1 MIQLKKQQTEQPIS
15 HQRKPLDR
23 IQADPKTGLSAAQVT
38 QRIENGWANTP
49 VDPPSKT
56 VREIVRSNLLTY
68 FNLVFAIIAVLL
80 ILVGSFRDLTFLPI
94 IIGNTLIGIIQEI
107 RSKNTLDKL
116 SVLNAPKATVLRDG
130 KETVI
135 PADQLVLD
143 DLVIFQAGNQIPAD
157 AFVVSGEVQVNES
170 LITGE
175 SDEITIKA

>member
-1 MIQLKKQQTEQPIS
+1 M
-15 HQRKPLDR
+15 
-23 IQADPKTGLSAAQVT
+23 
-38 QRIENGWANTP
+38 
-49 VDPPSKT
+49 
-56 VREIVRSNLLTY
+56 TY

-175 SDEITIKA
+175 SDEITKRQRILFSPEVLSSRENVWPVWIKWGPIPMFPN